1 MTHIQ
6 NLLTGLA
13 MGLIAGI
20 VLALPFIPYVINNLV
35 AS

>member
-6 NLLTGLA
+6 NLLIGIA

-20 VLALPFIPYVINNLV
+20 VLALPFIPYIIG
-35 AS
+35 A